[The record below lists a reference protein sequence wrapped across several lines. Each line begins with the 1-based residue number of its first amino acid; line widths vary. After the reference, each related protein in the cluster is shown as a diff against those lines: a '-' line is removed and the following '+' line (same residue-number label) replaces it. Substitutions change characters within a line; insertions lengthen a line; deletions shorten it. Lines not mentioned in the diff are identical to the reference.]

1 MKMYAVVRKD
11 AMGFHEEVVCATS
24 EQMLKKSNPDSK
36 YVSVEDITATTLTDG
51 SIEKIDNLM
60 AENGFTDND
69 RLMVKTLLEA
79 HMIDRIDGRRGRK
92 KKEEEAPQ
100 ETAQE
105 VQEEAKKE
113 VEVQETAPTTTKRGR
128 KNKTKAA

>member
-79 HMIDRIDGRRGRK
+79 HMIDRIDGRRERK
-92 KKEEEAPQ
+92 KKEEAPQ
-100 ETAQE
+100 ETTQE
-105 VQEEAKKE
+105 VYEEAKKE

>member
-24 EQMLKKSNPDSK
+24 EQMLKKNNPNSK

-79 HMIDRIDGRRGRK
+79 HMIDRIDGRRERK
-92 KKEEEAPQ
+92 KKEETPQ
-100 ETAQE
+100 ETTQE

>member
-92 KKEEEAPQ
+92 RKEEAPQ

>member
-92 KKEEEAPQ
+92 KKEEEAP
-100 ETAQE
+100 AQE

>member
-11 AMGFHEEVVCATS
+11 AMGFYEEVVCATS

-92 KKEEEAPQ
+92 KKEEAP
-100 ETAQE
+100 QE

>member
-60 AENGFTDND
+60 AENGFTNND

-92 KKEEEAPQ
+92 KKEEAPQ
-100 ETAQE
+100 ETTQE